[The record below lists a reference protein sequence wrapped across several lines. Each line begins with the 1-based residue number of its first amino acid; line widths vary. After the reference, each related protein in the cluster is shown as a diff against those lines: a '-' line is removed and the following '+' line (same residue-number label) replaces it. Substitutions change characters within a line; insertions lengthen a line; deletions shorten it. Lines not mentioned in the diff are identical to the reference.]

1 MERQARV
8 VWILAASLTGGA
20 LALVGAP
27 APPPFSLLD
36 ADAGPCHVLE
46 APVRELVEVPT
57 GEGRVPAASQAARTE
72 ERVALGTASGSGP
85 APIPIA
91 VSVCWSPTARR
102 LLGPKVHA
110 LFAKRGAHVETH
122 LESNLGAASRVA
134 RGLDDLALVAGEAA
148 PIELPRGVIA
158 RTIGYHVLVPIV
170 HAGSD
175 VTGLTSDS
183 LHRALTGAA
192 DDWGQMGSARR
203 ARIDVVAVEESP
215 FSDQASA
222 LVMLGDRLGAGTR
235 RLSDDDAVATFVAG
249 NPNALGLCSLAAAG
263 RTNVRVVNVNAVT
276 PGVGTHLAGLYPF
289 ATPVRVL
296 ARDAQRLT
304 WLEAGALGVA
314 LSAGPTLDPAAP
326 PR

>member
-8 VWILAASLTGGA
+8 VWILAASLTGGV

-27 APPPFSLLD
+27 APPPLPPVD
-36 ADAGPCHVLE
+36 ADSGPRGALE
-46 APVRELVEVPT
+46 APVRELIEPVLGQGGLPVASPAPAEQ
-57 GEGRVPAASQAARTE
+57 RVAVDAARSPSAAQ
-72 ERVALGTASGSGP
+72 VPLS
-85 APIPIA
+85 

-110 LFAKRGAHVETH
+110 LLANRGARVDAH

-158 RTIGYHVLVPIV
+158 KTIGYHVLVPIV

-192 DDWGQMGSARR
+192 DNWSHMGSARR

-235 RLSDDDAVATFVAG
+235 RLGDDDAVATFVAG
-249 NPNALGLCSLAAAG
+249 NPNALGLCSLAAAA
-263 RTNVRVVNVNAVT
+263 RANVRVLNVNAVT

-304 WLEAGALGVA
+304 WLEVGALAIAV
-314 LSAGPTLDPAAP
+314 SAGPTLDPVAP